1 MCTLSVSGSILALG
15 SGSDSWREKGK
26 KRSSRIRVLVIGDE
40 GAVLAATGMASRG
53 FRESVE

>member
-1 MCTLSVSGSILALG
+1 LVSGSILALG

-26 KRSSRIRVLVIGDE
+26 KRSSRIRVPVVGDE